1 MSDESIIALYFKRDE
16 NAIKETDMA
25 YGVKLNRLSFSIVKN
40 NQDSEECVS
49 DTYLKAWNNIPPTR
63 PMYFF
68 AYLAKICRFLS
79 FDRLDYKKAKK
90 RSADV
95 VTLSDELMNTIPSNL
110 TEMEVEEE
118 ELGRVL
124 SDFVRTLSEDSQV
137 LFVRRYFYMDK
148 ISDIASRYKVSESKV
163 KTSLFRSR
171 QKLKKYL
178 EGEGIFI

>member
-16 NAIKETDMA
+16 NAIKETDIA

>member
-1 MSDESIIALYFKRDE
+1 MNDENIIALYFKRDE
-16 NAIKETDMA
+16 SAITETDAM
-25 YGVKLNRLSFSIVKN
+25 YGKKLDRLSFSIVKN
-40 NQDSEECVS
+40 SEDSQECVN

-63 PMYFF
+63 PMYLF

-95 VTLSDELMNTIPSNL
+95 VTLSDELMNTIPSHL
-110 TEMEVEEE
+110 TEYDVEEQ
-118 ELGRVL
+118 ELGRIL
-124 SDFVRTLSEDSQV
+124 TNFIRTLSEDSQV
-137 LFVRRYFYMDK
+137 LFVRRYFYMEK
-148 ISDIASRYKVSESKV
+148 ISDIASRYRVSESKV

-171 QKLKKYL
+171 KKLKKYL